1 MASNPVVW
9 FEIYVRDMA
18 RAKVFYEGLLDVK
31 LQPMAMPDIEMWA
44 FPMDQGA
51 PGAGGALIRM
61 EGVEPGMGGC
71 LVYFSCADCAVEAQ
85 RAASH
90 GGSIFKPK
98 TSIGEHGFFA
108 LVNDTEGNLVGL
120 YSMA

>member
-18 RAKVFYEGLLDVK
+18 RAKVFYEGLLDVR
-31 LQPMAMPDIEMWA
+31 LQPMDVPDVEMWG

-71 LVYFSCADCAVEAQ
+71 LVYFNCADCGVEAQ
-85 RAASH
+85 RATSH
-90 GGSIFKPK
+90 GGKVFKPK

-108 LVNDTEGNLVGL
+108 LVNDSEGNLVGL